1 MKIRQAKLA
10 DLEEI
15 AAIELENF
23 SSEEAMDATA
33 FKKHIEELTSTFL
46 VAEKDGQILGYLEG
60 PVTLKRQVDDQSFT
74 DQMVDEASKD
84 GGFITITSLSIA
96 KFAQGMGGG
105 EKLLEAMKK
114 LAMKEEREGISLTCH
129 DYLLAYYEKHGF
141 VNEGLSASTYAG
153 EVWYDMVWENPL
165 AR

>member
-1 MKIRQAKLA
+1 MEVLSRL
-10 DLEEI
+10 
-15 AAIELENF
+15 
-23 SSEEAMDATA
+23 
-33 FKKHIEELTSTFL
+33 H
-46 VAEKDGQILGYLEG
+46 
-60 PVTLKRQVDDQSFT
+60 
-74 DQMVDEASKD
+74 
-84 GGFITITSLSIA
+84 SLSIA
-96 KFAQGMGGG
+96 KFAQGMGVG

-129 DYLLAYYEKHGF
+129 DYLLAYYEKYGF

>member
-23 SSEEAMDATA
+23 SSEEAMDATV

-46 VAEKDGQILGYLEG
+46 VAEKDGQLLGYLEG
-60 PVTLKRQVDDQSFT
+60 PVTQKRYVDDRSFT
-74 DQMVDEASKD
+74 ADVRDDSHLP
-84 GGFITITSLSIA
+84 GGFITITCLSIA
-96 KFAQGMGGG
+96 QSAQGLGVG
-105 EKLLEAMKK
+105 KALLETMKTVA
-114 LAMKEEREGISLTCH
+114 LEEGREGVSLTCH
-129 DYLLAYYEKHGF
+129 DYLIEYYERNGF